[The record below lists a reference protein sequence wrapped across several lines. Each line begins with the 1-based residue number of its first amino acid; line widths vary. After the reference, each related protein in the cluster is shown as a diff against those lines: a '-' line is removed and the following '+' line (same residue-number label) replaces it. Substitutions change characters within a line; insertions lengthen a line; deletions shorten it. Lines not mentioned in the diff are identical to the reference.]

1 MLSKLSSR
9 FEDPN
14 PCLFFNQNPTQIK
27 NIAQIQPR
35 SPPSLQGG
43 VSQGDVLCGLKR
55 PDNASPST
63 AQQWPLAP
71 TSPPEC
77 PKSKPYTQVVRSPP
91 EWTNASVRRSTRR
104 NTQSSDSEWPNA
116 GELLRTQVTPT
127 ARLRLRS
134 PPSSPAWVR
143 WRRWSFFI
151 GERERRR
158 RREEREGGTREEEGE
173 RKERFFFF
181 NFKIFFQFF

>member
-55 PDNASPST
+55 PEPNSGAVLSWIPNLSSKLPPR
-63 AQQWPLAP
+63 PLP
-71 TSPPEC
+71 HTTIMLPLRRHNSGLWRRLLHQNVQ
-77 PKSKPYTQVVRSPP
+77 SRSR
-91 EWTNASVRRSTRR
+91 TLKLSVHRR
-104 NTQSSDSEWPNA
+104 NGRTPLFVGRR
-116 GELLRTQVTPT
+116 GEILRAQIRNGRTQV
-127 ARLRLRS
+127 
-134 PPSSPAWVR
+134 
-143 WRRWSFFI
+143 SFS
-151 GERERRR
+151 EPR
-158 RREEREGGTREEEGE
+158 
-173 RKERFFFF
+173 
-181 NFKIFFQFF
+181 